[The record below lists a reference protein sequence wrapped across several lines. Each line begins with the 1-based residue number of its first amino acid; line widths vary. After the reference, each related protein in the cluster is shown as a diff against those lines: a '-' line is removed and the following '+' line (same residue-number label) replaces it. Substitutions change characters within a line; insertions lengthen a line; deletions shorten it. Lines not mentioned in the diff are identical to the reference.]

1 MLILSRKR
9 GQSIVINQNI
19 EIFITA
25 IEGEQVKIG
34 ISAPREYSIIRKE
47 VIDDV
52 KASNQSAVSTLLD
65 MKDLKNW
72 VQSHGTEDKK

>member
-19 EIFITA
+19 EIIITS

-34 ISAPREYSIIRKE
+34 IAAPREYSILRRE

-52 KASNQSAVSTLLD
+52 KASNQDAISTKEEMERLR
-65 MKDLKNW
+65 NW
-72 VQSHGTEDKK
+72 VQRHGSE